1 MKIVEGVNLHLLKN
15 EKFKTNH
22 ITFRFSGEF
31 DRKTVARRVLVAQIL
46 ATANATYPTAQ
57 KFREKLSDLYGASLS
72 TNVSTKGLVHIV
84 DVDIVFV
91 KDRFVMTGEKI
102 LEEVIDFLKEILF
115 SPLISIAQYQAKLF
129 DLEQK
134 NLISYL
140 KSDKEDHFYSSQLEL
155 KNLFYDN
162 STLQISRYGQEELV
176 LAENSYTVYQ
186 EFQKMLKQDYLDIF
200 ILGEFNDY
208 RMLQLLNQFPLESR
222 QKTLNF
228 NYNQPYS
235 NITKEKIEKKDIR
248 QSVLQLGY
256 HLPVTYSNDDYFSL
270 LLFNAVF
277 GAFTHSKLFTEL
289 REKEG
294 LAYLIGSQFDIF
306 TGLLN
311 VYAGIDRE
319 NRNKVL
325 HLVNKQLHY
334 IKIGRF
340 SSDLINQSKIILK
353 TNRLLLVDYAKS
365 EIEYEYNK
373 NHLEKSY
380 DTITWIDKID
390 TVSKEDIKKVAT
402 TIKLQAL
409 YFLEGD

>member
-91 KDRFVMTGEKI
+91 KDRFVKKEKKI

>member
-162 STLQISRYGQEELV
+162 
-176 LAENSYTVYQ
+176 
-186 EFQKMLKQDYLDIF
+186 
-200 ILGEFNDY
+200 
-208 RMLQLLNQFPLESR
+208 
-222 QKTLNF
+222 
-228 NYNQPYS
+228 
-235 NITKEKIEKKDIR
+235 
-248 QSVLQLGY
+248 
-256 HLPVTYSNDDYFSL
+256 
-270 LLFNAVF
+270 
-277 GAFTHSKLFTEL
+277 
-289 REKEG
+289 
-294 LAYLIGSQFDIF
+294 
-306 TGLLN
+306 
-311 VYAGIDRE
+311 
-319 NRNKVL
+319 
-325 HLVNKQLHY
+325 
-334 IKIGRF
+334 
-340 SSDLINQSKIILK
+340 
-353 TNRLLLVDYAKS
+353 
-365 EIEYEYNK
+365 
-373 NHLEKSY
+373 
-380 DTITWIDKID
+380 W
-390 TVSKEDIKKVAT
+390 
-402 TIKLQAL
+402 
-409 YFLEGD
+409 

>member
-353 TNRLLLVDYAKS
+353 TNRLLSADYAKS

>member
-353 TNRLLLVDYAKS
+353 TNRLLSADYAKS

-409 YFLEGD
+409 YFEEGD

>member
-1 MKIVEGVNLHLLKN
+1 M
-15 EKFKTNH
+15 
-22 ITFRFSGEF
+22 
-31 DRKTVARRVLVAQIL
+31 
-46 ATANATYPTAQ
+46 
-57 KFREKLSDLYGASLS
+57 
-72 TNVSTKGLVHIV
+72 
-84 DVDIVFV
+84 
-91 KDRFVMTGEKI
+91 
-102 LEEVIDFLKEILF
+102 
-115 SPLISIAQYQAKLF
+115 
-129 DLEQK
+129 
-134 NLISYL
+134 
-140 KSDKEDHFYSSQLEL
+140 
-155 KNLFYDN
+155 
-162 STLQISRYGQEELV
+162 
-176 LAENSYTVYQ
+176 
-186 EFQKMLKQDYLDIF
+186 
-200 ILGEFNDY
+200 
-208 RMLQLLNQFPLESR
+208 
-222 QKTLNF
+222 
-228 NYNQPYS
+228 
-235 NITKEKIEKKDIR
+235 
-248 QSVLQLGY
+248 
-256 HLPVTYSNDDYFSL
+256 
-270 LLFNAVF
+270 
-277 GAFTHSKLFTEL
+277 FTEL

-409 YFLEGD
+409 FFLVGD

>member
-235 NITKEKIEKKDIR
+235 NIKKEKIEKKDIR

>member
-380 DTITWIDKID
+380 DTITWIHKID

>member
-1 MKIVEGVNLHLLKN
+1 M
-15 EKFKTNH
+15 
-22 ITFRFSGEF
+22 
-31 DRKTVARRVLVAQIL
+31 LVAQIL